1 MPEGLIPY
9 TEVPFTMERWVCNL
23 VVILGSTLI
32 FTGIYLITK
41 AHFERTVELFPRL
54 DWPQQGIYISIFI
67 STFHALLVPV
77 GLLCSISACNLWGHP
92 FANTC
97 APAEIFF
104 SVSIGYFIYDL
115 CQVVS
120 YKYSMWQVFVA
131 HHTVAAIPYI
141 INNLGYRSAHTHLC
155 LSLFLCVEL
164 VNPFTN
170 ATYYLEL
177 KKYPPGAWQAQV
189 NMHLKWIFWTIF
201 RVALPLYLFY
211 HVFWVVFPVYRFSK
225 WYINV
230 SYIGAIAICF
240 FCVSAYSLVIM
251 PPIVTQVGNDC
262 LERTSS
268 KTDLAPATNGA
279 DTATD
284 LETGN
289 GEEMKAD
296 PPAPAVSCDDAPLNR
311 SGDYQVAT
319 EIKHEEKH

>member
-1 MPEGLIPY
+1 MHRTLTGRTTKMTSIPAK
-9 TEVPFTMERWVCNL
+9 R
-23 VVILGSTLI
+23 TLH
-32 FTGIYLITK
+32 IYYVQRMHQT
-41 AHFERTVELFPRL
+41 HRTIR
-54 DWPQQGIYISIFI
+54 
-67 STFHALLVPV
+67 T
-77 GLLCSISACNLWGHP
+77 
-92 FANTC
+92 
-97 APAEIFF
+97 
-104 SVSIGYFIYDL
+104 
-115 CQVVS
+115 
-120 YKYSMWQVFVA
+120 
-131 HHTVAAIPYI
+131 AA
-141 INNLGYRSAHTHLC
+141 
-155 LSLFLCVEL
+155 F
-164 VNPFTN
+164 
-170 ATYYLEL
+170 
-177 KKYPPGAWQAQV
+177 QV